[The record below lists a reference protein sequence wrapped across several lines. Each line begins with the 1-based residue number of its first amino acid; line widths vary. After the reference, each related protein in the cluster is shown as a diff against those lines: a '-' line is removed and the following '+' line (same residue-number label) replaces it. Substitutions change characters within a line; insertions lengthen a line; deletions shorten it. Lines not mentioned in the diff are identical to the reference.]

1 MLGKYKEILDKHK
14 MTANPTAVVIVQ
26 KIYNKYSPSKKQKF
40 VSNLK
45 GQKDT
50 KKSILIDM
58 TLEDS
63 REFQKMLSKIKYDN
77 IKICRLGR
85 GPRHGVQKY
94 RSYLPL
100 PLAERVS
107 IYAYVKI
114 ALEING
120 KPLKSSGIYRLTKQ

>member
-1 MLGKYKEILDKHK
+1 MLEKHKILGKHNAILDKQK
-14 MTANPTAVVIVQ
+14 MVANPNALAIVQ

-50 KKSILIDM
+50 KESILIDM

-63 REFQKMLSKIKYDN
+63 REFQKALSKIKYNN
-77 IKICRLGR
+77 IRIFRLGR
-85 GPRHGVQKY
+85 GARHGIRKY
-94 RSYLPL
+94 CSYLPL

-107 IYAYVKI
+107 IYAY
-114 ALEING
+114 
-120 KPLKSSGIYRLTKQ
+120 LKHDKWVRSRW